1 VVAPTSSLDRYR
13 RTVGEVIADEPVVV
27 AYLYGSRARGE
38 ARADSDVDVA
48 VLLRPEV
55 PPEDYLAV
63 SLRLAR
69 RLESAL
75 RERVDA
81 VTVLNDAPLRL
92 QYRVLRDGVTL
103 HVADDDARVR
113 YETTTH
119 PMAMDFELKAAALD
133 EMILAA
139 HAEGRR

>member
-1 VVAPTSSLDRYR
+1 MAVPPAFDRYR
-13 RTVGEVIADEPVVV
+13 RVAGEILADEPVVA

-48 VLLRPEV
+48 VLVRPEV
-55 PPEDYLAV
+55 PAEEYLTV

-69 RLESAL
+69 RLEGML

-92 QYRVLRDGVTL
+92 QYRVLRDGILL

-113 YETTTH
+113 YEAATY
-119 PMAMDFELKAAALD
+119 PMAMDFEIKAAALD

>member
-1 VVAPTSSLDRYR
+1 
-13 RTVGEVIADEPVVV
+13 
-27 AYLYGSRARGE
+27 
-38 ARADSDVDVA
+38 VA